1 METEPPQDLRR
12 LVHSTANRML
22 EESLRNLRQHNEVR
36 RLIARGDLT
45 DLELNAA
52 YHDYERQA
60 GAFYRQAVA
69 DLTVRYH
76 ASLAE
81 LGVDYSRRFYDEIL
95 TKYADGVEGRPAGAG
110 PSWSF
115 TTSAGGLDATASSRA
130 TSVDGQRPKRVA
142 LELHAPSGA
151 VASGAFTLENRRDET
166 AEVSFEVSR
175 WTASD
180 ASLVEVPVVLSPP
193 ELQIAPRASADVTI
207 AVRLVP
213 DVFAL
218 DQLYTTSIVVK
229 GYDGLELVLTVWAEP
244 APAPVVEVRVVDVPV
259 VEGPVV
265 EVDVLEEEEIYV
277 AVEET
282 PVVPVLVPA
291 RVDHSNAHAAGNGSR
306 RAPATRSR
314 ARATEPAA
322 AKPRTS
328 RSTKSAAAKG
338 NGAKR
343 APARPSKSRSGSAGP
358 GG

>member
-95 TKYADGVEGRPAGAG
+95 TKYADGVEGRPERGRDQLVFYYLRAGQ
-110 PSWSF
+110 
-115 TTSAGGLDATASSRA
+115 DATASSRA
-130 TSVDGQRPKRVA
+130 TTVDGQRPKRVA
-142 LELHAPSGA
+142 LELHVPSGA
-151 VASGAFTLENRRDET
+151 VASGAFTLENRRDEP
-166 AEVSFEVSR
+166 ADVSFEVSR

-180 ASLVEVPVVLSPP
+180 GSLVEVPVVLSPP
-193 ELQIAPRASADVTI
+193 ELQIAPLASVDVTI

-244 APAPVVEVRVVDVPV
+244 PR
-259 VEGPVV
+259 
-265 EVDVLEEEEIYV
+265 L
-277 AVEET
+277 
-282 PVVPVLVPA
+282 
-291 RVDHSNAHAAGNGSR
+291 R
-306 RAPATRSR
+306 R
-314 ARATEPAA
+314 
-322 AKPRTS
+322 
-328 RSTKSAAAKG
+328 
-338 NGAKR
+338 
-343 APARPSKSRSGSAGP
+343 
-358 GG
+358 

>member
-95 TKYADGVEGRPAGAG
+95 TKYADGVDGRPAGAG

-115 TTSAGGLDATASSRA
+115 TTSAEGRDATASSRA

-151 VASGAFTLENRRDET
+151 VASGAFTLENRRDEP

-180 ASLVEVPVVLSPP
+180 GQPG
-193 ELQIAPRASADVTI
+193 RSAGGAFT
-207 AVRLVP
+207 
-213 DVFAL
+213 
-218 DQLYTTSIVVK
+218 
-229 GYDGLELVLTVWAEP
+229 
-244 APAPVVEVRVVDVPV
+244 
-259 VEGPVV
+259 
-265 EVDVLEEEEIYV
+265 
-277 AVEET
+277 
-282 PVVPVLVPA
+282 
-291 RVDHSNAHAAGNGSR
+291 
-306 RAPATRSR
+306 
-314 ARATEPAA
+314 ARAAD
-322 AKPRTS
+322 
-328 RSTKSAAAKG
+328 
-338 NGAKR
+338 
-343 APARPSKSRSGSAGP
+343 RPSRQRGRDHCRPFGP
-358 GG
+358 GRIRPRSAVHHQHRGQRL

>member
-36 RLIARGDLT
+36 RLVARGDLT

-95 TKYADGVEGRPAGAG
+95 TKYADGVDGRPVGAG

-115 TTSAGGLDATASSRA
+115 TTSAGGQDATASSRA
-130 TSVDGQRPKRVA
+130 TTVDGQRPKRVA
-142 LELHAPSGA
+142 LELHTPSGA
-151 VASGAFTLENRRDET
+151 VASGAFTLENRRDEP

-180 ASLVEVPVVLSPP
+180 GSLMEVPVVLSPP
-193 ELQIAPRASADVTI
+193 ELQIAPLASADVTI

-244 APAPVVEVRVVDVPV
+244 APAPPVVEVPVVEVPVVDVPV
-259 VEGPVV
+259 VEVPVVDVPVV

-291 RVDHSNAHAAGNGSR
+291 RVNHSDAHGAANGSR
-306 RAPATRSR
+306 R
-314 ARATEPAA
+314 
-322 AKPRTS
+322 PRPPGH
-328 RSTKSAAAKG
+328 AHPPP
-338 NGAKR
+338 N
-343 APARPSKSRSGSAGP
+343 PRPPR
-358 GG
+358 

>member
-110 PSWSF
+110 PGWSF
-115 TTSAGGLDATASSRA
+115 TTSAGGQDATASSRA

-151 VASGAFTLENRRDET
+151 VASGAFTLENRRDEP

-180 ASLVEVPVVLSPP
+180 GSLVEVPVVLSPP

-244 APAPVVEVRVVDVPV
+244 APAPVAEVPVVDV
-259 VEGPVV
+259 PVV

-291 RVDHSNAHAAGNGSR
+291 RVNHSDAHGAGNGSR
-306 RAPATRSR
+306 RASATGSR

-322 AKPRTS
+322 AKPRTT

-338 NGAKR
+338 NGQKR
-343 APARPSKSRSGSAGP
+343 APARQSKSRSGSAGP

>member
-60 GAFYRQAVA
+60 GAFYRQAIA

-115 TTSAGGLDATASSRA
+115 TTSAGGPDATASSRA

-180 ASLVEVPVVLSPP
+180 GSLVEVPVVLSPP
-193 ELQIAPRASADVTI
+193 ELQIAARASADVTI

-218 DQLYTTSIVVK
+218 DQLYTASIVVK

-244 APAPVVEVRVVDVPV
+244 APVPVVDV
-259 VEGPVV
+259 PVV

-291 RVDHSNAHAAGNGSR
+291 PVNHSDAHAAGNGSR
-306 RAPATRSR
+306 RAAATGSR
-314 ARATEPAA
+314 ARVTEPAA
-322 AKPRTS
+322 VKPRTA

-343 APARPSKSRSGSAGP
+343 APARPSKSRSSRAGP

>member
-95 TKYADGVEGRPAGAG
+95 TKYADGVEGRPSGAG

-115 TTSAGGLDATASSRA
+115 STSAGGPDATASPRA

-180 ASLVEVPVVLSPP
+180 GSLVEVPVVLSPP

-213 DVFAL
+213 EVFAL

-244 APAPVVEVRVVDVPV
+244 APAPVVE
-259 VEGPVV
+259 GPVV

-291 RVDHSNAHAAGNGSR
+291 RVSHTDARAAGNGSR
-306 RAPATRSR
+306 RAPATGSR
-314 ARATEPAA
+314 ARATELA
-322 AKPRTS
+322 AKPRTT